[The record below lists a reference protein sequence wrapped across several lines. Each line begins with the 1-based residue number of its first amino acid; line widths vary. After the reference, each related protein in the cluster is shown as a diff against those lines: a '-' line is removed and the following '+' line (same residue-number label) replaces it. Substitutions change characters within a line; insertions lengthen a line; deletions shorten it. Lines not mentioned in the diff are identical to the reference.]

1 MKNFTI
7 LLLIVSI
14 IGLAACASNDYTA
27 SLAGAA
33 DNSTIA
39 VKDFVTL
46 GIITVR
52 STEIHQ
58 SGPFGFS
65 KSVQGSK
72 ITFADLLQEAV
83 KLEAD
88 DVINVRIDINT
99 SYSKTAFDWLTG
111 WTRTF
116 SYTGTALA
124 IKYTEKVDTEIADPQ
139 LSSLPKTP
147 ENSGA
152 VKVTKSGKVVLR

>member
-1 MKNFTI
+1 MRNFTI

-33 DNSTIA
+33 DNSTIT
-39 VKDFVTL
+39 VKDFITL
-46 GIITVR
+46 GIITVH

-58 SGPFGFS
+58 SSPLGLS

-72 ITFADLLQEAV
+72 ITFADLLQEAI

-88 DVINVRIDINT
+88 DIINVRIDINT
-99 SYSKTAFDWLTG
+99 TYSKTAFDWFTG

-124 IKYTEKVDTEIADPQ
+124 IKYTKKANTEIADPQ
-139 LSSLPKTP
+139 LSSLPRTP
-147 ENSGA
+147 EASGA
-152 VKVTKSGKVVLR
+152 VRVTRSGKVVLR